1 MEQPHKNKTAI
12 CRSGRE
18 VVGNQDARDVRLQ
31 LYISLTLGVGA
42 FLLFCVRRS
51 SLSIGNNALT
61 ERRSFY
67 DHGGRA
73 CTLHARSKATL
84 RLRFLRFRIPSLAG

>member
-1 MEQPHKNKTAI
+1 MMSSPPPRPLSHAPLQSPRPSIVVTHTSWNGCQKYDSVMEQPHKNKTAI

-51 SLSIGNNALT
+51 SL
-61 ERRSFY
+61 
-67 DHGGRA
+67 
-73 CTLHARSKATL
+73 
-84 RLRFLRFRIPSLAG
+84 RLAIMR